1 MYVLQA
7 LNIFPKGSPRYLD
20 VATVY
25 ADYLLDKKLYH
36 EAGIMYTRA
45 HKYQRALT
53 AFQVGGDW
61 REALLAAEKLQ
72 YK

>member
-1 MYVLQA
+1 MCVFQA
-7 LNIFPKGSPRYLD
+7 LNIFPKGSPRYLA

-45 HKYQRALT
+45 QKYQRALT

>member
-1 MYVLQA
+1 
-7 LNIFPKGSPRYLD
+7 
-20 VATVY
+20 
-25 ADYLLDKKLYH
+25 
-36 EAGIMYTRA
+36 MYTRA
-45 HKYQRALT
+45 QKYQRALA

>member
-1 MYVLQA
+1 MCVFQA
-7 LNIFPKGSPRYLD
+7 LDVFPKGSPRYLD

-25 ADYLLDKKLYH
+25 ADYLLDKKLHH
-36 EAGIMYTRA
+36 EAGIMYTRGQKY
-45 HKYQRALT
+45 HKALT
-53 AFQVGGDW
+53 AFQVGGHW